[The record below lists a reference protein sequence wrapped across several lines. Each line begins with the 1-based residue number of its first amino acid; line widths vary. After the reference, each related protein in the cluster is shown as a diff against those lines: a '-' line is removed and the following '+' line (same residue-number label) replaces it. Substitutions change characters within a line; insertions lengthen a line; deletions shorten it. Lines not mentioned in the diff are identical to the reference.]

1 MAYKFSL
8 TREQIKEQTAQ
19 IPATYKAYAETVQRV
34 LVAGVEYA
42 VVEADAS
49 ILKECFA
56 VLQEKHMR
64 WARTYVT
71 MRGIP
76 LSYDKEKDKVRFSQD
91 KGRGILR
98 ERGYDLTKLPKG
110 EAWPEDA
117 LAILATYAVG
127 IMAGTA
133 WDASLKEAQK
143 EERKEAKAANLADF
157 DKQKKRLDKMLKEAI
172 EAGHSK
178 EDLLKGYL
186 PEQPASVPAP
196 TMSSEDA
203 ELLKLAKQYHDIL
216 DMLAAHNGDEAVA
229 NAVMVAV
236 AAAIQRAT
244 AETTKKAA

>member
-8 TREQIKEQTAQ
+8 TREQLTAKTKE
-19 IPATYKAYAETVQRV
+19 IPATYAAYQKLTQEV

-42 VVEADAS
+42 IIEADGS
-49 ILKECFA
+49 LLQECFN
-56 VLQEKHMR
+56 VMHEKHRR
-64 WARTYVT
+64 WAKLYVS
-71 MRGIP
+71 MRGIA
-76 LSYDKEKDKVRFSQD
+76 LTYDKEKDKVRFSQD

-98 ERGYDLTKLPKG
+98 ERQYDLTKLPKG

-143 EERKEAKAANLADF
+143 EERAANKAANLADF
-157 DKQKKRLDKMLKEAI
+157 KKQKDKLDKMLKAALA
-172 EAGHSK
+172 AGHSK
-178 EDLLKGYL
+178 EALLEGYL
-186 PEQPASVPAP
+186 PEQPAMTS
-196 TMSSEDA
+196 DDI
-203 ELLKLAKQYHDIL
+203 ELLALAKQYHDIL
-216 DMLAAHNGDEAVA
+216 DMLKGHDKDEAVA

-244 AETTKKAA
+244 SEATKKAA

>member
-76 LSYDKEKDKVRFSQD
+76 LSYDKEKDKIRFSQD

-133 WDASLKEAQK
+133 WDTSFKEAQK
-143 EERKEAKAANLADF
+143 EERKEAKAVNLADF

-186 PEQPASVPAP
+186 PEQPAPAAAL
-196 TMSSEDA
+196 SSEDA
-203 ELLKLAKQYHDIL
+203 ELLKLAHKFHDIL
-216 DMLAAHNGDEAVA
+216 DMLKGHDDNESVA
-229 NAVMVAV
+229 SAVMVAV

>member
-42 VVEADAS
+42 VVEADGS

-76 LSYDKEKDKVRFSQD
+76 LKYDKEKDKVSFSQE
-91 KGRGILR
+91 KGRSILK
-98 ERGYDLTKLPKG
+98 ERGYDVAKLPKG

-117 LAILATYAVG
+117 LSLLATYAVG
-127 IMAGTA
+127 VMSGSS
-133 WDASLKEAQK
+133 WDTTFKAAQK
-143 EERKEAKAANLADF
+143 EERAAAKAEKLADF
-157 DKQKKRLDKMLKEAI
+157 KTQKEKLDKMLKAAI

-178 EDLLKGYL
+178 EALLEGYL
-186 PEQPASVPAP
+186 PEQPAMTSDD
-196 TMSSEDA
+196 M
-203 ELLKLAKQYHDIL
+203 ELLALAKQYHDIL
-216 DMLAAHNGDEAVA
+216 NMLKGHDKDEAVA

-244 AETTKKAA
+244 AETTKK

>member
-42 VVEADAS
+42 IIEADGS
-49 ILKECFA
+49 LLQECFN
-56 VLQEKHMR
+56 VMHEKHRR
-64 WARTYVT
+64 WAKLYVS
-71 MRGIP
+71 MRGIA
-76 LSYDKEKDKVRFSQD
+76 LTYDKEKDKVRFSQD

-98 ERGYDLTKLPKG
+98 ERQYDVAKLPKG

-117 LAILATYAVG
+117 LTILATYAVG

-157 DKQKKRLDKMLKEAI
+157 DKQKKRLDKLLKDAI

-186 PEQPASVPAP
+186 PEQPAPAP
-196 TMSSEDA
+196 AMSSEDA
-203 ELLKLAKQYHDIL
+203 ELLKLARQYHDIL

>member
-34 LVAGVEYA
+34 LVAGVEYT

-157 DKQKKRLDKMLKEAI
+157 DKQKKRLDKLLKDAI

-186 PEQPASVPAP
+186 PEQPASTPA
-196 TMSSEDA
+196 MSSEDA

>member
-127 IMAGTA
+127 IMSGIS
-133 WDASLKEAQK
+133 WDASLKEAQR
-143 EERKEAKAANLADF
+143 EERAANKAANLADF
-157 DKQKKRLDKMLKEAI
+157 DKQKKRLDKILKEAI

-186 PEQPASVPAP
+186 PEQPAP
-196 TMSSEDA
+196 TTAAALSSEDA
-203 ELLKLAKQYHDIL
+203 ELLKLAHKFHDIL
-216 DMLAAHNGDEAVA
+216 DMLKGHDNNEAIA
-229 NAVMVAV
+229 SAVMVAV